1 MHWSSWKYSQN
12 FPFQLIHEFL
22 RHTLM
27 KYFNWRNI
35 LKLFFLIRKIHN
47 FSCQIKVV
55 KSFLAY
61 NRNNFT
67 IFCLIKNSHFS
78 RDFGLKYKNPNW
90 RFSKFFHQL
99 EFFSQSSWMELAGGI
114 PARFFFVLL
123 RLIPD
128 ENQFVLDFQNVR
140 LVVFF
145 AADALFLRTKSHCFF
160 KQRWS
165 SLY

>member
-1 MHWSSWKYSQN
+1 MEFLEILTKLPFSTHTRIFTSYFN
-12 FPFQLIHEFL
+12 EIFQLAEHFEA
-22 RHTLM
+22 
-27 KYFNWRNI
+27 
-35 LKLFFLIRKIHN
+35 FFSDKKKIHN

-128 ENQFVLDFQNVR
+128 KNQFVLEFQNAR

-145 AADALFLRTKSHCFF
+145 AADALFLRTKSYSFF